1 MTLNTDA
8 DKEVR
13 VKGLLYQKQLPKRM
27 FLRAPVLVQRGTI
40 GSPPWQAAW
49 LWQAPGRAPG
59 PATNA
64 WRNRLLRK
72 LGGNFALGTDFY
84 LDAGAPMV
92 SGFEE
97 KGGSWTTRVVFT
109 TATSSSAAT
118 NAKKI

>member
-1 MTLNTDA
+1 MTLNTAA
-8 DKEVR
+8 DKEVS
-13 VKGLLYQKQLPKRM
+13 KAYFYEKPKKRM
-27 FLRAPVLVQRGTI
+27 FQRAPVLVQRGTT
-40 GSPPWQAAW
+40 GSLPWPAAW
-49 LWQAPGRAPG
+49 SLQEPVRAPG
-59 PATNA
+59 AATNA

>member
-1 MTLNTDA
+1 MNTDV
-8 DKEVR
+8 DKEVSR
-13 VKGLLYQKQLPKRM
+13 AYFYEKPKRRI
-27 FLRAPVLVQRGTI
+27 FQRAPVLVQRGTT
-40 GSPPWQAAW
+40 GSLPWLAAW
-49 LWQAPGRAPG
+49 SLQEPVKAPG
-59 PATNA
+59 PATNV

-84 LDAGAPMV
+84 LDTGAPMV

-118 NAKKI
+118 SAKKI